1 MREVLDDVRRM
12 LRSGD
17 KVAVATVVDTR
28 RSAPRPLG
36 SRLALSSS
44 GEMVGSVSG
53 GCVESDV
60 ALRAEEVL
68 AGGPPLLLRYGI
80 SDDDAFDV
88 GLPCGGEIEVFVQPV
103 DTEELDR
110 VEAALAS
117 GERLSVT
124 TTLAGEAA
132 GHKLYAAGEPH
143 STAVRADESTFV
155 EHYAPAP
162 VMMVFGAVDTAQ
174 ALCRIAKLV
183 GFRTIVSDAR
193 GKFATR
199 ERLPDADEIVVGW
212 PAMAYDL
219 HGPDEATYVVVLTHD
234 ARFDEP
240 ALGPALRSAVPYIGA
255 LGSRRAQ
262 DARRRRL
269 LNAGYT
275 EDEIGRIRGPLGL
288 DIGAVTPGRDG
299 RLDPGRGAGRAGRPR
314 GRRAVTQGRPH
325 PPGDAS
331 PANAGVWAGRRR
343 GARPATSSSRPAPAS
358 SPARAATG
366 SAWRRGRSRSR
377 GPGRAPSR
385 SPRSPW

>member
-1 MREVLDDVRRM
+1 MREVLGDVRRM
-12 LRSGD
+12 LGAGD
-17 KVAVATVVDTR
+17 RVALATVVDTR

-88 GLPCGGEIEVFVQPV
+88 GLPCGGEIEVFVQAADV
-103 DTEELDR
+103 EELDR
-110 VEAALAS
+110 VEAALRT

-124 TTLAGEAA
+124 TTVAGGAAGQKTYAKGEA
-132 GHKLYAAGEPH
+132 H
-143 STAVRADESTFV
+143 STAVRADEHTFV

-174 ALCRIAKLV
+174 ALCRMAKLV
-183 GFRTIVSDAR
+183 GFQTVVSDAR

-199 ERLPDADEIVVGW
+199 ERLPDADELVVGW

-219 HGPDEATYVVVLTHD
+219 HPPGEATYVVVLTHD

-240 ALGPALRSAVPYIGA
+240 ALGPALRSAAPYIGA

-262 DARRRRL
+262 DSRRRRL
-269 LNAGYT
+269 LNAGYS
-275 EDEIGRIRGPLGL
+275 EDEIARIRGPLGL
-288 DIGAVTPGRDG
+288 DIGAVTPPETAVSILAEVLAVRANREGG
-299 RLDPGRGAGRAGRPR
+299 ALSQKAGRIHPESVAG
-314 GRRAVTQGRPH
+314 
-325 PPGDAS
+325 
-331 PANAGVWAGRRR
+331 
-343 GARPATSSSRPAPAS
+343 
-358 SPARAATG
+358 
-366 SAWRRGRSRSR
+366 
-377 GPGRAPSR
+377 
-385 SPRSPW
+385 